1 VNTGTFAAADTLT
14 LGGTDIITVNV
25 DDSTKITSGDA
36 SANVVVSSTK
46 TATINA
52 GAMDDDETLT
62 LSDANAD
69 VGNAVV
75 TGLIAD
81 LDGSTLAG
89 NITVTALQGVS
100 NITTGSGNDT
110 ISAMVSAGDID
121 VIDAGTGNDTLVLT
135 GVAAGHVVV
144 DLTQTGVADQLT
156 FINGVAEASVQR
168 NFENVNASTMTG
180 GGLYATARAA
190 GSAITGSAQAD
201 TLVGGAGVDSLT
213 GGAGNDIYVFNAG
226 DVVNGD
232 RLIEAAEGGT
242 DRVRVDTDTDFGFL
256 SAADFDE
263 IEQILIAAGQTA
275 TFTGAQLSGE
285 VIAVNETATGTTNLV
300 VNVAAGTTVT
310 LADLTFAQYTGGD
323 AFDDGADTVTIS
335 SVAGSTAEN
344 ITGTSLADL
353 IDAGAGN
360 DTVAGGGGNDTIIGG
375 AGADDLQGDGGNDVF
390 VIAMAGHETGDT
402 IDGGMDTDTLR
413 LDVTGT
419 VFSAGQFSSIETIVI
434 NAAGASATFAGAL
447 LTGTSIQ
454 IDGAGA
460 GAEGLV
466 ISVASGAT
474 VSVSSLTFGSNFT
487 GDNDTVTITTVA
499 SAAAVNITG
508 TTLSDSI
515 VGGDGDD
522 TLDGGAGDDSLDGGA
537 GFDVV
542 SYANESN
549 ALTVDLGSPGAQV
562 TGLSSGIDSLTSI
575 EKLIAGSGNDNIRG
589 SDTSNNFLVGGG
601 GLDTIVGGD
610 LNDTI
615 EGGAGADQLT
625 GGNGDDL
632 FIYTA
637 ASHFASGESIA
648 GGGGVDTLQLDGAGT
663 YNFATASLVS
673 GVDRI
678 SLMNGSG
685 NYILVL
691 TDDFNGNNANVSILN
706 PRWPPKLPHLWPPQ
720 TPPPEVIGDGV

>member
-419 VFSAGQFSSIETIVI
+419 VFSAGQFSSI
-434 NAAGASATFAGAL
+434 
-447 LTGTSIQ
+447 
-454 IDGAGA
+454 
-460 GAEGLV
+460 
-466 ISVASGAT
+466 
-474 VSVSSLTFGSNFT
+474 
-487 GDNDTVTITTVA
+487 
-499 SAAAVNITG
+499 
-508 TTLSDSI
+508 
-515 VGGDGDD
+515 
-522 TLDGGAGDDSLDGGA
+522 
-537 GFDVV
+537 
-542 SYANESN
+542 
-549 ALTVDLGSPGAQV
+549 
-562 TGLSSGIDSLTSI
+562 
-575 EKLIAGSGNDNIRG
+575 
-589 SDTSNNFLVGGG
+589 
-601 GLDTIVGGD
+601 
-610 LNDTI
+610 
-615 EGGAGADQLT
+615 
-625 GGNGDDL
+625 
-632 FIYTA
+632 
-637 ASHFASGESIA
+637 
-648 GGGGVDTLQLDGAGT
+648 
-663 YNFATASLVS
+663 
-673 GVDRI
+673 
-678 SLMNGSG
+678 
-685 NYILVL
+685 
-691 TDDFNGNNANVSILN
+691 
-706 PRWPPKLPHLWPPQ
+706 
-720 TPPPEVIGDGV
+720 